1 VNVFALARGIG
12 VTDLLHGQAGT
23 VGVAL
28 FALLTQLGDVWFLFV
43 LGSSL
48 YVAGSAVPR
57 LAVDRRQG
65 LFVFA
70 LVVTY
75 VTLVSTLKPLFGLPR
90 PPGASEAPAV
100 GWLPP
105 ILTAVF
111 ENITTASSS
120 GFPSGHA
127 LGTTMVWGGVAL
139 VLDGV
144 RERVRFGLAG
154 VVVAVVAT
162 SRLVLGVHYLVDVIA
177 GVGLGLVILGACYWL
192 ADGGTDPGRVL
203 GVAVAVGVVALFVDG
218 SAISGAAAGAA
229 FGSWLVWR
237 RVADIVPIRATS
249 RGEVIVG
256 AVVLAAVGTL
266 AGVLYV
272 LAPSAP
278 VAFAGGAVVGGSAVG
293 APLAGTRL
301 A

>member
-1 VNVFALARGIG
+1 MFALARGIG
-12 VTDLLHGQAGT
+12 VTERLHGQAGT

-43 LGSSL
+43 LGGGV
-48 YVAGSAVPR
+48 YVAGSTVPR

-75 VTLVSTLKPLFGLPR
+75 VVLVSTLKPLFGLPR
-90 PPGASEAPAV
+90 PPGAGEAPAV

-105 ILTAVF
+105 ILAGVF

-127 LGTTMVWGGVAL
+127 LGATMVWGGVAL
-139 VLDGV
+139 VIDGV
-144 RERVRFGLAG
+144 RDRVRFGLAA
-154 VVVAVVAT
+154 VVVAIVAT

-177 GVGLGLVILGACYWL
+177 GVGLGLAVLGACYWL

-203 GVAVAVGVVALFVDG
+203 GVAVAVGVLAMFVDG

-229 FGSWLVWR
+229 VGSWLVCR
-237 RVADIVPIRATS
+237 RVADTVPIRATS
-249 RGEVIVG
+249 RGEVIAG
-256 AVVLAAVGTL
+256 IVVLAIVGGL
-266 AGVLYV
+266 SGVLYALDPPV
-272 LAPSAP
+272 T
-278 VAFAGGAVVGGSAVG
+278 VAFVGGAVTGGGAVA
-293 APLAGTRL
+293 APMIGTR
-301 A
+301 AT

>member
-1 VNVFALARGIG
+1 MFALARGIG
-12 VTDLLHGQAGT
+12 VTELLHGQAGIVT
-23 VGVAL
+23 VAL

-43 LGSSL
+43 LGGGL

-75 VTLVSTLKPLFGLPR
+75 VVLVSTLKPLFGLPR

-105 ILTAVF
+105 ILAAVF

-144 RERVRFGLAG
+144 RERVRFGLAA
-154 VVVAVVAT
+154 VVVTIVAT

-177 GVGLGLVILGACYWL
+177 GVGLGLAILGVCYWL

-203 GVAVAVGVVALFVDG
+203 VVAVAVGVVALFVDG
-218 SAISGAAAGAA
+218 STTSGAAAGAA
-229 FGSWLVWR
+229 LGSWLVWR
-237 RVADIVPIRATS
+237 RVADTVPTRATS

-256 AVVLAAVGTL
+256 AVVLAVVGGFS
-266 AGVLYV
+266 GVLYA
-272 LAPSAP
+272 LGPP
-278 VAFAGGAVVGGSAVG
+278 VTVTFVGGAVTGGGAVA
-293 APLAGTRL
+293 APLIGERVD
-301 A
+301 